1 MIALYQSAGHLPPDI
16 PVRHHDTMEETL
28 ALLAAHGVVPDASLD
43 DERSSWR
50 GPYSCLGPAARAL
63 LNPCLL
69 YTSFEMSNAADT
81 KFATTLMPSVATAK
95 VRACLLYTSRC
106 V

>member
-1 MIALYQSAGHLPPDI
+1 
-16 PVRHHDTMEETL
+16 MEETL

-63 LNPCLL
+63 LNPAQRAH
-69 YTSFEMSNAADT
+69 YDADPAG
-81 KFATTLMPSVATAK
+81 FSV
-95 VRACLLYTSRC
+95 VMLRC